1 MSKEKN
7 LLIQKWAE
15 ENLRD
20 DIEDNNTVAGIAIRE
35 ISNKFRMVFGSEN
48 TVLAFY
54 ATVYNSIMEVLLSK
68 REKKSEYDINI
79 ADRFVIG
86 YSDAEEN
93 DDAEKMGSF
102 VPHIFDLNSGKKSYD
117 NAESKTTLEACVEWS
132 SKNINEC
139 RDIISDISS
148 VALKNLKDEIGL
160 NFGHDEIPIP
170 LFVTIHEC
178 LVSYMKLKQKDSG
191 EYEEFINFASCFD
204 IYCRMNEEKEQ
215 MIEYS
220 PTVTMKLMT
229 KSDSIATSKHE

>member
-1 MSKEKN
+1 MAKEKN
-7 LLIQKWAE
+7 ELIQRWAD

-20 DIEDNNTVAGIAIRE
+20 DIEDNNIVASMAMRE
-35 ISNKFRMVFGSEN
+35 ISKKFRMVFGSEN

-93 DDAEKMGSF
+93 DDVEKMGSF
-102 VPHIFDLNSGKKSYD
+102 VPHIFDLNSSKKSYD
-117 NAESKTTLEACVEWS
+117 SEETKTTLEACVEWCS
-132 SKNINEC
+132 RNVNEC
-139 RDIISDISS
+139 REVINDISS
-148 VALKNLKDEIGL
+148 VALKKLKDDIGL
-160 NFGHDEIPIP
+160 NFDHNEIPIP

-191 EYEEFINFASCFD
+191 NYEEFINFASCFD
-204 IYCRMNEEKEQ
+204 IYVRLNEEKDQ
-215 MIEYS
+215 VIEYS
-220 PTVTMKLMT
+220 PTVTMKLET
-229 KSDSIATSKHE
+229 KSDSIATAKHE